1 MNQTSEGHLTFE
13 GHTPVVLKRL
23 NDHLTANNLHSPN
36 QYAYKK
42 HHSTETLMI
51 KIVNDVL
58 IAMDEKEATVIML
71 LDLSA
76 AFDTVDH
83 NLLLNIL
90 KKEIGLRGKVLQWF
104 SSFLKG

>member
-1 MNQTSEGHLTFE
+1 MLDSGCE
-13 GHTPVVLKRL
+13 
-23 NDHLTANNLHSPN
+23 
-36 QYAYKK
+36 
-42 HHSTETLMI
+42 STETLII

-83 NLLLNIL
+83 DLLLNIL
-90 KKEIGLRGKVLQWF
+90 KKEIGLRGKVLDWF
-104 SSFLKG
+104 SSFLKGRSQRIRLG